1 MNTPDKEFERELAR
15 LSAAFV
21 EGLPVQVKS
30 VRDELAEWMATPR
43 NTELFERLSHKV
55 HQLKGAGSTFGCP
68 GVSDA
73 ARALERDL
81 KNLRAAC
88 TADDAVM
95 SGDVETVMQKLQS
108 EMVKIQDRQS
118 GRQDSAR

>member
-1 MNTPDKEFERELAR
+1 MNSPDKEFERELAR

-73 ARALERDL
+73 ARALEHDL
-81 KNLRAAC
+81 ASLRAAC
-88 TADDAVM
+88 TADDAAM

-118 GRQDSAR
+118 GQRESAG